1 MFHVT
6 EMLPEI
12 LNHIF
17 GLPKMFRKKLEK
29 MREWA
34 KCQNRKQRDKQRIGA
49 VYYLYSKCC
58 ELRDTRQV
66 HDKKEKKI

>member
-34 KCQNRKQRDKQRIGA
+34 KCQNRKQRDKQSI
-49 VYYLYSKCC
+49 LF
-58 ELRDTRQV
+58 LF
-66 HDKKEKKI
+66 KIL